1 MGLIL
6 FLIMGAVAGWVASMI
21 AGTNAEQ
28 GALGNI
34 IVGVLGAFLGGLV
47 ANALFGQG
55 LSGFDLRSFLI
66 ALAGAT
72 ALLFIY
78 KAVRGN
84 RVSHGMHR

>member
-1 MGLIL
+1 MSIIL
-6 FLIMGAVAGWVASMI
+6 FVIMGALAGWIASMI

-28 GALGNI
+28 GVLGNI
-34 IVGVLGAFLGGLV
+34 IVGVLGAFLGGMI

-66 ALAGAT
+66 ALAGST
-72 ALLFIY
+72 VLLFIY

-84 RVSHGMHR
+84 RMAHR